1 VAAQQSNGEAASCR
15 RHISPP
21 RPRSVAIADDSLLLI
36 ESIARAL
43 DANPDV
49 VIAARATSGDDLL
62 AYVSRRRADV
72 VLLDPWMEGLDG
84 LAVISFLA
92 EQPGVTVIALS
103 SVSQPERV
111 DQAIAAGAAGCI
123 MKDTSPSDLASLVGR
138 VAAGVLVRPR
148 RATATTSA
156 HALTARE
163 REVLALVAEGLS
175 NLDVANR
182 LFVTEQT
189 VKFHLGNVY
198 RKLGVTNRTAASRWA
213 ATAGLIL

>member
-1 VAAQQSNGEAASCR
+1 MSTTHFAPAPTQHALR
-15 RHISPP
+15 
-21 RPRSVAIADDSLLLI
+21 VAIADDSLLLI

-43 DANPDV
+43 DANPGCRDRR
-49 VIAARATSGDDLL
+49 ARNI
-62 AYVSRRRADV
+62 RRRPARLRFPPPRGRRAPRPVD
-72 VLLDPWMEGLDG
+72 EGLDG

-148 RATATTSA
+148 TATATTSA

-213 ATAGLIL
+213 ATTGLIL